1 MGTLSSTGIIG
12 LLTTI
17 LYNLGD
23 VAGGVSSLI
32 GLVAK

>member
-12 LLTTI
+12 DILTI

-23 VAGGVSSLI
+23 MASGAKKLI
-32 GLVAK
+32 GLL